1 MEACRINVSSFKAGW
16 TDRLNIVFR
25 VDSSIQIGLG
35 HLMRCVALADELKRE
50 GCTVTFLCRALEG
63 NLIESV
69 EHKVIVL
76 EKNDDFQS
84 DDLYLNWLGATQ
96 GRDAEQT
103 IKVMPKMT
111 DLLVVDSYALGQYW
125 HQKLRAHTKKILVI
139 DDLADRQ
146 FDCDILLNQNLGVEE
161 KVYEGRVPRDCK
173 LLLGC
178 NYALLRP
185 EFSETR
191 TKALEKR
198 RYNTEIENILVSL
211 GGSDIDNV
219 TYDILQQLD
228 SKFNIVVV
236 LGKTSPNIK
245 MIKAYAE
252 NKNIE
257 VIVDANNMSE
267 LMLNAD
273 IAIGA
278 GGSTSWERCCLGLPT
293 LLCVL
298 ADNQRDAAERLEALG
313 AVIIINN
320 LKTDLQLIIENSDY
334 QNIMSNN
341 AKSICDGLGCK
352 RVGSYVT

>member
-1 MEACRINVSSFKAGW
+1 
-16 TDRLNIVFR
+16 
-25 VDSSIQIGLG
+25 
-35 HLMRCVALADELKRE
+35 MRCVALADELKRE

-198 RYNTEIENILVSL
+198 HHNTEIENILVSL
-211 GGSDIDNV
+211 GGSDSDNV

-236 LGKTSPNIK
+236 LGKTSPNVK
-245 MIKAYAE
+245 MIKAYAK

-341 AKSICDGLGCK
+341 AQSICDGLGCK

>member
-1 MEACRINVSSFKAGW
+1 
-16 TDRLNIVFR
+16 VFR

-96 GRDAEQT
+96 GQDAKQT
-103 IKVMPKMT
+103 IKVLPKMT

-139 DDLADRQ
+139 DDLADRL
-146 FDCDILLNQNLGVEE
+146 FDCDILLNQNLGAEE

-191 TKALEKR
+191 TEALEKR
-198 RYNTEIENILVSL
+198 QYNTEIENILVSL

-236 LGKTSPNIK
+236 LGKTSPHNK
-245 MIKAYAE
+245 MIKAYAQ

-298 ADNQRDAAERLEALG
+298 ADNQRDAAERLEDLG
-313 AVIIINN
+313 AVIIIKN

-352 RVGSYVT
+352 RVGSYVN

>member
-1 MEACRINVSSFKAGW
+1 M
-16 TDRLNIVFR
+16 FR

-96 GRDAEQT
+96 GQDAKQT

-198 RYNTEIENILVSL
+198 RYNTGIENILVSL
-211 GGSDIDNV
+211 GGCDIDNV

-228 SKFNIVVV
+228 NKFNIVVV

-245 MIKAYAE
+245 MIKAYAK

-293 LLCVL
+293 LLYVL

-313 AVIIINN
+313 AAIIINN

-352 RVGSYVT
+352 RVGSYVN

>member
-1 MEACRINVSSFKAGW
+1 
-16 TDRLNIVFR
+16 
-25 VDSSIQIGLG
+25 
-35 HLMRCVALADELKRE
+35 MRCVALADELKRE

>member
-1 MEACRINVSSFKAGW
+1 M
-16 TDRLNIVFR
+16 NIVFR

-84 DDLYLNWLGATQ
+84 DDLYLNWLGASQ

-320 LKTDLQLIIENSDY
+320 LKTDLQLIIENPDY

-352 RVGSYVT
+352 RVGSHVT

>member
-1 MEACRINVSSFKAGW
+1 
-16 TDRLNIVFR
+16 
-25 VDSSIQIGLG
+25 
-35 HLMRCVALADELKRE
+35 MRCVALADELKRK
-50 GCTVTFLCRALEG
+50 GCTVTFLCRALKG
-63 NLIESV
+63 NLIELV
-69 EHKVIVL
+69 EHRVIL
-76 EKNDDFQS
+76 LKKNDDFQS

-96 GRDAEQT
+96 EQDAKQT
-103 IKVMPKMT
+103 IKVMPRET
-111 DLLVVDSYALGQYW
+111 DLLIVDSYALGQFW
-125 HQKLRAHTKKILVI
+125 HKKLRPHTKKILVI

-146 FDCDILLNQNLGVEE
+146 FDCDILLNQNLGVDE
-161 KVYEGRVPRDCK
+161 KVYEGRVPKNCK

-185 EFSETR
+185 EFSEIR
-191 TKALEKR
+191 VKALEKR
-198 RYNTEIENILVSL
+198 HYTTGIENILVSL

-228 SKFNIVVV
+228 SNFNIVVV
-236 LGKTSPNIK
+236 LGKTSPHNK
-245 MIKAYAE
+245 MIKTYAK

-267 LMLNAD
+267 LMFNAD

-298 ADNQRDAAERLEALG
+298 ADNQRGAAERLEDLG
-313 AVIIINN
+313 AVTIIKN
-320 LKTDLQLIIENSDY
+320 LKNDLQLIIENNDY
-334 QNIMSNN
+334 QNMSDS

-352 RVGSYVT
+352 RVGSYVN

>member
-1 MEACRINVSSFKAGW
+1 M
-16 TDRLNIVFR
+16 NIVFR
-25 VDSSIQIGLG
+25 VDSSVQIGLG
-35 HLMRCVALADELKRE
+35 HLMRCVALGDELKQK
-50 GCTVTFLCRALEG
+50 GCNVTFLCKALEG
-63 NLIESV
+63 NLIELV

-76 EKNDDFQS
+76 EKNDNFQS
-84 DDLYLNWLGATQ
+84 DDLFLNWLGATQ
-96 GRDAEQT
+96 EQDAKET

-111 DLLVVDSYALGQYW
+111 DLLVVDSYALDQIW
-125 HQKLRAHTKKILVI
+125 HQKLRPHTKKILVI
-139 DDLADRQ
+139 DDLANRK

-185 EFSETR
+185 EFSEIR
-191 TKALEKR
+191 AKALEKR
-198 RYNTEIENILVSL
+198 HQTTKIENILVSL

-228 SKFNIVVV
+228 SRFNIVVV
-236 LGKTSPNIK
+236 LGKTSPYNK
-245 MIKAYAE
+245 MIKAYAK

-257 VIVDANNMSE
+257 VIIDANNMSE

-298 ADNQRDAAERLEALG
+298 AVNQRGAAERLEELG
-313 AVIIINN
+313 AAIIIKN

-334 QNIMSNN
+334 LNIMSIN

-352 RVGSYVT
+352 RVGSHVN

>member
-1 MEACRINVSSFKAGW
+1 M
-16 TDRLNIVFR
+16 
-25 VDSSIQIGLG
+25 
-35 HLMRCVALADELKRE
+35 
-50 GCTVTFLCRALEG
+50 
-63 NLIESV
+63 
-69 EHKVIVL
+69 
-76 EKNDDFQS
+76 
-84 DDLYLNWLGATQ
+84 
-96 GRDAEQT
+96 
-103 IKVMPKMT
+103 MPKMT
-111 DLLVVDSYALGQYW
+111 DLLVVDSYALGQHW

-191 TKALEKR
+191 IEALEKR
-198 RYNTEIENILVSL
+198 LYNTEIENILVSL

-245 MIKAYAE
+245 MIKAYAK

-298 ADNQRDAAERLEALG
+298 ADNQRGAAERLEDQG
-313 AVIIINN
+313 AVIIIKN
-320 LKTDLQLIIENSDY
+320 LKTDLQLIIENSDH

-352 RVGSYVT
+352 RVVSYVK

>member
-1 MEACRINVSSFKAGW
+1 
-16 TDRLNIVFR
+16 
-25 VDSSIQIGLG
+25 
-35 HLMRCVALADELKRE
+35 MRCVALADELKRE

-84 DDLYLNWLGATQ
+84 DDLYLNWLGASQ

-320 LKTDLQLIIENSDY
+320 LKTDLQLIIENPDY

-352 RVGSYVT
+352 RVGSHVT

>member
-1 MEACRINVSSFKAGW
+1 
-16 TDRLNIVFR
+16 
-25 VDSSIQIGLG
+25 
-35 HLMRCVALADELKRE
+35 MRCVALADELKRE

-84 DDLYLNWLGATQ
+84 DDLYSNWLGATQ
-96 GRDAEQT
+96 GQDAKQT
-103 IKVMPKMT
+103 IKVMPKIT
-111 DLLVVDSYALGQYW
+111 DLLVVDSYALGQFW
-125 HQKLRAHTKKILVI
+125 HQKLRPYTKKILVI

-191 TKALEKR
+191 TEALEKR
-198 RYNTEIENILVSL
+198 LHTTEIENILVSV

-236 LGKTSPNIK
+236 LGKISPYNK
-245 MIKAYAE
+245 MIKAYAK

-298 ADNQRDAAERLEALG
+298 ADNQRGAAERLEDLG

-352 RVGSYVT
+352 RVGSYVN

>member
-1 MEACRINVSSFKAGW
+1 
-16 TDRLNIVFR
+16 
-25 VDSSIQIGLG
+25 
-35 HLMRCVALADELKRE
+35 MRCVALADELRRE

>member
-1 MEACRINVSSFKAGW
+1 M
-16 TDRLNIVFR
+16 
-25 VDSSIQIGLG
+25 
-35 HLMRCVALADELKRE
+35 
-50 GCTVTFLCRALEG
+50 
-63 NLIESV
+63 
-69 EHKVIVL
+69 L

-96 GRDAEQT
+96 GQDAKET

-111 DLLVVDSYALGQYW
+111 DLLVVDSYALGQFW
-125 HQKLRAHTKKILVI
+125 HQKLRPHTKKILVI

-161 KVYEGRVPRDCK
+161 KVYEGRVPKDCK

-191 TKALEKR
+191 AEALEKR
-198 RYNTEIENILVSL
+198 HHTTEIENILVSL

-228 SKFNIVVV
+228 NKFNIVVV
-236 LGKTSPNIK
+236 LGKTSPHNK
-245 MIKAYAE
+245 MIKAYAK

-257 VIVDANNMSE
+257 VIIDANNMSE

-298 ADNQRDAAERLEALG
+298 ADNQKGAAERLEELG
-313 AVIIINN
+313 AVIIIKN

-334 QNIMSNN
+334 LNIMSNN

-352 RVGSYVT
+352 RVVSYVN